1 MTLYSRLRSFQSTRN
16 YKLQLTGSIRRVCG
30 RRGERKRGERRG
42 VRRGERRRGGRR
54 RGERRGVR
62 GKVVTFFPLAVFLG
76 SKTILS
82 PTLMTRTLV
91 RLFLTPNTR
100 NVIKR
105 ALTTR
110 LQMWLTIK
118 FVKTWTVLSNNVN
131 TTIRKYSSR
140 AFIWVVTPLGF
151 VGQLRILTFSWFG

>member
-1 MTLYSRLRSFQSTRN
+1 M
-16 YKLQLTGSIRRVCG
+16 
-30 RRGERKRGERRG
+30 
-42 VRRGERRRGGRR
+42 RRGERRRGGRR

-110 LQMWLTIK
+110 LQM
-118 FVKTWTVLSNNVN
+118 
-131 TTIRKYSSR
+131 
-140 AFIWVVTPLGF
+140 
-151 VGQLRILTFSWFG
+151 